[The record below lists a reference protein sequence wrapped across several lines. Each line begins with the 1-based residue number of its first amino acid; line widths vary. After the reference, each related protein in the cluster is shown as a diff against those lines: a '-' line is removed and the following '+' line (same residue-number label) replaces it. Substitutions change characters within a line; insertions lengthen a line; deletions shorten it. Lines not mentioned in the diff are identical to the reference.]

1 MTAPYNPVG
10 WFEIP
15 VTDMAR
21 AKAFYEHVFGIRLEL
36 HELGNLTMAWFPMQ
50 PDAKGSAGTLVR
62 NPAYI
67 PSHTG
72 TLIYFTAPDIEA
84 HLRRVTEKGGKVLN
98 PKTSIGEYGFV
109 AHFEDSEG
117 NRVALH
123 SNQG

>member
-1 MTAPYNPVG
+1 MNPVN

-15 VTDMAR
+15 VTDINR
-21 AKAFYEHVFGIRLEL
+21 AKKFYEAVFGLQITLNQMGQLEM
-36 HELGNLTMAWFPMQ
+36 GFIPM
-50 PDAKGSAGTLVR
+50 DDNAYGAAGSLVKGEGYV
-62 NPAYI
+62 

-72 TLIYFTAPDIEA
+72 VRIYFSVPDIEA
-84 HLRRVTEKGGKVLN
+84 VLEQIKQKGGKVLL

-123 SNQG
+123 SMK